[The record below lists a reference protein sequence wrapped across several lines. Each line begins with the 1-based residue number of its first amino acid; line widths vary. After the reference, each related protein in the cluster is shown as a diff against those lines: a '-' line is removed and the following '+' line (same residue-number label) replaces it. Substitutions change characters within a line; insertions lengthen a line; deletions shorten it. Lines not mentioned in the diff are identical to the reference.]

1 MNVMNI
7 KLVLSF
13 LLLIAGLG
21 GFYILFDH
29 PLVFRILSVLVGF
42 VAATYVFSTTS
53 QGDRLLK
60 FIKEAITEA
69 KKVVWPTRKE
79 TIQMTLVVFV
89 LGIVGFYMLD
99 EQPLVFKV
107 VSILVGLSAS
117 LFVFKQSSKG
127 DELFNFLNS
136 VVLEAKKVVWPTRKE
151 TVQMTLVVFVV
162 VVLMAIF
169 LAFVDIAFTYIV
181 NLVLGR

>member
-1 MNVMNI
+1 MSD
-7 KLVLSF
+7 KLKTSSAI
-13 LLLIAGLG
+13 LI
-21 GFYILFDH
+21 
-29 PLVFRILSVLVGF
+29 
-42 VAATYVFSTTS
+42 
-53 QGDRLLK
+53 
-60 FIKEAITEA
+60 
-69 KKVVWPTRKE
+69 
-79 TIQMTLVVFV
+79 FV
-89 LGIVGFYMLD
+89 LGIVGFYILD
-99 EQPLVFKV
+99 DQPLVLKV
-107 VSILVGLSAS
+107 ISILVGLSIS

-127 DELFNFLNS
+127 AELFNFLNS

>member
-1 MNVMNI
+1 
-7 KLVLSF
+7 
-13 LLLIAGLG
+13 
-21 GFYILFDH
+21 
-29 PLVFRILSVLVGF
+29 
-42 VAATYVFSTTS
+42 
-53 QGDRLLK
+53 
-60 FIKEAITEA
+60 
-69 KKVVWPTRKE
+69 
-79 TIQMTLVVFV
+79 
-89 LGIVGFYMLD
+89 MLD

-162 VVLMAIF
+162 VLMAIF